1 MGGYPGS
8 NRELTVPHTVAL
20 PIELY
25 PPYLAFNTRTPGGVL
40 RPSEQAGSDLRR
52 SRQDKKWSLRLNQKY
67 SELPYHAN
75 YCYIARLTSLK
86 GNNKDSGGYIK
97 IFRL

>member
-25 PPYLAFNTRTPGGVL
+25 PPYLAFNTRTAEVQTIKYFVL
-40 RPSEQAGSDLRR
+40 RMKYEVQSMKYEVQSM
-52 SRQDKKWSLRLNQKY
+52 KYEVSLATQQRTKNKLIK
-67 SELPYHAN
+67 SIAN
-75 YCYIARLTSLK
+75 YSTMLTTVTQSVLL
-86 GNNKDSGGYIK
+86 
-97 IFRL
+97 R

>member
-25 PPYLAFNTRTPGGVL
+25 PPYLAF
-40 RPSEQAGSDLRR
+40 
-52 SRQDKKWSLRLNQKY
+52 LNVQK
-67 SELPYHAN
+67 
-75 YCYIARLTSLK
+75 
-86 GNNKDSGGYIK
+86 K
-97 IFRL
+97 IFFSAPGVQFID

>member
-25 PPYLAFNTRTPGGVL
+25 PPYLAFNTRTAEVQTIKYFVQ
-40 RPSEQAGSDLRR
+40 SMKYEVQSMKYEVQ
-52 SRQDKKWSLRLNQKY
+52 SMKYEVSLATQQRTKNKLIK
-67 SELPYHAN
+67 SIAN
-75 YCYIARLTSLK
+75 YSTMLTTVT
-86 GNNKDSGGYIK
+86 
-97 IFRL
+97 

>member
-25 PPYLAFNTRTPGGVL
+25 PPYLAFNTRVPGGVL
-40 RPSEQAGSDLRR
+40 RPAGSTKYEIR
-52 SRQDKKWSLRLNQKY
+52 SIAGYAAKDKK
-67 SELPYHAN
+67 
-75 YCYIARLTSLK
+75 
-86 GNNKDSGGYIK
+86 
-97 IFRL
+97 

>member
-25 PPYLAFNTRTPGGVL
+25 LPFSTSISKISFIAWSISKIPFLKLGFGY
-40 RPSEQAGSDLRR
+40 AG
-52 SRQDKKWSLRLNQKY
+52 
-67 SELPYHAN
+67 N
-75 YCYIARLTSLK
+75 YI
-86 GNNKDSGGYIK
+86 
-97 IFRL
+97 

>member
-25 PPYLAFNTRTPGGVL
+25 PPYLAFNTRTAEVQTIKYFVQ
-40 RPSEQAGSDLRR
+40 SMKYEV
-52 SRQDKKWSLRLNQKY
+52 SLATQQRTKNKLIK
-67 SELPYHAN
+67 SIAN
-75 YCYIARLTSLK
+75 YSTMLTTVT
-86 GNNKDSGGYIK
+86 
-97 IFRL
+97 

>member
-25 PPYLAFNTRTPGGVL
+25 PPYTALYYTLNTEPNIFIY
-40 RPSEQAGSDLRR
+40 PIIDS
-52 SRQDKKWSLRLNQKY
+52 
-67 SELPYHAN
+67 N
-75 YCYIARLTSLK
+75 Y
-86 GNNKDSGGYIK
+86 N
-97 IFRL
+97 

>member
-25 PPYLAFNTRTPGGVL
+25 PPYLAFNTRTAEVQNIKYFVQ
-40 RPSEQAGSDLRR
+40 SMKYEVQSM
-52 SRQDKKWSLRLNQKY
+52 KYEVSLATQQRTKNKLIK
-67 SELPYHAN
+67 SIAN
-75 YCYIARLTSLK
+75 YSTMLTTVT
-86 GNNKDSGGYIK
+86 
-97 IFRL
+97 